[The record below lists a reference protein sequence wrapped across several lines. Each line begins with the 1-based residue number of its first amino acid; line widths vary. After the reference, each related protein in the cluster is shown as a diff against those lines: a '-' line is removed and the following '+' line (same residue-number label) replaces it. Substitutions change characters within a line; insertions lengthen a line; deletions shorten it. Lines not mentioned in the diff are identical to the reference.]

1 MDRNNPFYKL
11 RRQAQVL
18 AFHILP
24 HETLSKLYF
33 QILLHYTP
41 NLKKPE
47 TLNEKLQW
55 LKLFY
60 YPENELAVRCTD
72 KYEVRDYVASKGLQ
86 DRLTPL
92 LGVWNNAD
100 EIRWDSLPEQFVLKC
115 THGCAYNIVCQ
126 SKRTFDPSAA
136 AKQLSKWLKENFAAF
151 NVELHY
157 GKIAHHRIIAEQ
169 FLGDN
174 LIDYKFFCF
183 HGTPRFFYVS
193 SDLIHDRQAKMGF
206 FDLSGKKIPLIRN
219 DYEDIGTITPPDCFA
234 QMVEAA
240 KTLSADFPFVR
251 VDFFLANSTFYFAEL
266 TFTPSAAMM
275 SLNPASYDAEWGK
288 LLNIDELMNQY
299 ENS

>member
-33 QILLHYTP
+33 QILLHYAP

-100 EIRWDSLPEQFVLKC
+100 EIRWDLLPEQFVLKC

-206 FDLSGKKIPLIRN
+206 FDLSGEKIP
-219 DYEDIGTITPPDCFA
+219 
-234 QMVEAA
+234 
-240 KTLSADFPFVR
+240 
-251 VDFFLANSTFYFAEL
+251 
-266 TFTPSAAMM
+266 
-275 SLNPASYDAEWGK
+275 
-288 LLNIDELMNQY
+288 
-299 ENS
+299 